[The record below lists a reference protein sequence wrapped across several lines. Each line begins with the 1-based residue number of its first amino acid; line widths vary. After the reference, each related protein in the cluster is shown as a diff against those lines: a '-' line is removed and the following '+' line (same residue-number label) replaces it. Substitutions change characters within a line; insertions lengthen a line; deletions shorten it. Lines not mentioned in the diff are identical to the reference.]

1 MGFYGNITN
10 TARTQF
16 QFDKIYPNR
25 VAMERA
31 RTTDN
36 IYLGRH
42 VLIEYDTLGL
52 DGYIE
57 VQVKNNKLY
66 YNPKG
71 STSFITELKLGDVEI
86 GDIVYET
93 YSFNGTEAHTF
104 YKITGEDKD
113 SKVLQYSSVIS
124 DNGNPYVANYN
135 IDIMAYGAGRG
146 YDSTVWQKVYSG
158 EQEKYVMIAELNT
171 VVPTFDVS
179 ADAPTMSPIV
189 PHFDT
194 RSTDVYYKL
203 HWQAPWGFRLAAA
216 DSENQSDLKTTWVRH
231 KYDKDS
237 GTTITE
243 YYYPDKDEWKINQP
257 INDNINAAIYFN
269 AAGFEEDIP
278 SYVEGVNNE
287 IKMTLGQ
294 SGNEYNKHDGS
305 VDVEVK
311 DDIQELTINLPGVG
325 NMMSKA
331 WDIIHGQNRD
341 DARTDENSSLQGRLN
356 SFDAFYNNQIPVK
369 RAADGTIVGSKING
383 ATPYDASTDLL
394 TLPEGA
400 DGTVTGFAGDD
411 AWIKTNI
418 DTSMLKAGDKDSDDN
433 QIDNSGIS
441 IHHTFHATTNSTSTV
456 DKNEGTVSFG
466 ENYKENHIRSSNNSH
481 NYDDKLDL
489 YVPYVDAK
497 GHVVG
502 HNIETVTLPYGYK
515 YIATN
520 ALNEQDTVHEA
531 FKDESTLTK
540 SFSATSTQSH
550 LQINAGNKWIGV
562 YMERTTDDNNQ
573 TVDSITLDHMLVTI
587 DDEDSEGTDLNSPI
601 NDTINIPDWSCDK
614 AGHIISK
621 KNHEYVLPY
630 GFKTIKTNGRATDL
644 VDYSTNPITDDIV
657 ADNTQDTLQ
666 INSGDK
672 WIRIDTNKNN
682 DSLTI
687 SHYNP
692 IEPGSNVNVAS
703 PKPQAPAFGESFTIA
718 SHYFDEKGHRVAST
732 SKNLEYKV
740 TIPSPSLVN
749 GTGNIVTGLTL
760 DEAKGEITET
770 KDNIVNLKL
779 TGWAYKGYTGDITD
793 EDTLHKALERLQ
805 ARIAAREAAAV
816 IECETRY
823 NADKTL
829 QENIDAE
836 EAARKSEDAGLLAN
850 LNAEITRATEAEQNL
865 NSRIDNLI
873 GGEALND
880 AFDTLKEVSDWLAA
894 NDSGADK
901 VIDDIAILKGS
912 DTTEGSVA
920 NSIAQAITAEETNR
934 NTAIDN
940 KINELN
946 VSDAPVDGQ
955 YVSGVS
961 EANGVISVS
970 RANLPTYTLISGSTN
985 GTVAFNGTNVAVNGL
1000 KSAAYRE
1007 EVYFVSKAQYDLDMS
1022 TKDAQ
1027 INGLNGEAKRLT
1039 NEVKQLTDEVNSLR
1053 DLIQSLSERVTGLE
1067 NQNSTTEE

>member
-57 VQVKNNKLY
+57 VQVNNNKLY

-71 STSFITELKLGDVEI
+71 STSFITELKLGDVKI

-231 KYDKDS
+231 KYDKDN
-237 GTTITE
+237 GTTIAE
-243 YYYPDKDEWKINQP
+243 YYYPDTDEWKINQP

-269 AAGFEEDIP
+269 AAGFEEDTP
-278 SYVEGVNNE
+278 SYIEGVNNE

-331 WDIIHGQNRD
+331 WDIIHGPNRD
-341 DARTDENSSLQGRLN
+341 DARTDLNGSLQGRLD
-356 SFDAFYNNQIPVK
+356 SFKDMAADEIPVK
-369 RAADGTIVGSKING
+369 RGSDGTIIGATING
-383 ATPYDASTDLL
+383 GKTSNQDL
-394 TLPEGA
+394 
-400 DGTVTGFAGDD
+400 TGKNDD
-411 AWIKTNI
+411 AWIETMVNGNI
-418 DTSMLKAGDKDSDDN
+418 E
-433 QIDNSGIS
+433 S
-441 IHHTFHATTNSTSTV
+441 ITIKHTFNEADDTDTTA
-456 DKNEGTVSFG
+456 DKNNFNGNGDNAGFG
-466 ENYKENHIRSSNNSH
+466 DTLKLYTPKV
-481 NYDDKLDL
+481 DDM
-489 YVPYVDAK
+489 

-502 HNIETVTLPYGYK
+502 KNTETVTLPYGYK
-515 YIATN
+515 HIATN
-520 ALNEQDTVHEA
+520 ALNGQDTIHAA
-531 FKDESTLTK
+531 FQDEDSLTK
-540 SFSATSTQSH
+540 NLSATSTQSH

-562 YMERTTDDNNQ
+562 YMERTADINGQ
-573 TVDSITLDHMLVTI
+573 QVDSVTLDHMLFDI
-587 DDEDSEGTDLNSPI
+587 NNEDSDETNLN
-601 NDTINIPDWSCDK
+601 NTKGTINVPDWEFDK
-614 AGHIISK
+614 AGHIVSK
-621 KNHEYVLPY
+621 NNHEYILPY
-630 GFKTIKTNGRATDL
+630 GYSVIEGDNDSQAIATK
-644 VDYSTNPITDDIV
+644 VN
-657 ADNTQDTLQ
+657 DTLKFASDSWLA
-666 INSGDK
+666 INIVPAEKKVS
-672 WIRIDTNKNN
+672 
-682 DSLTI
+682 I
-687 SHYNP
+687 SHSNP
-692 IEPGSNVNVAS
+692 VKPSSSVQVAS
-703 PKPQAPAFGESFTIA
+703 PKPQTPKFGDSFTIA
-718 SHYFDEKGHRVAST
+718 TYYFDNKGHMVSET

-740 TIPSPSLVN
+740 TIPAPSLVN

-779 TGWAYKGYTGDITD
+779 TGWAYKGYTGDIT
-793 EDTLHKALERLQ
+793 EADTLHKALERLQ
-805 ARIAAREAAAV
+805 ARIAARETAAAK
-816 IECETRY
+816 ECETRY
-823 NADKTL
+823 NADQTL
-829 QENIDAE
+829 QANIDAE

-850 LNAEITRATEAEQNL
+850 LNAEITRATEAEQDL

-880 AFDTLKEVSDWLAA
+880 AFDTLKEVSDWLVA

-901 VIDDIAILKGS
+901 VIDDIAILNGS

-920 NSIAQAITAEETNR
+920 HSIAQAITAEVTNR
-934 NTAIDN
+934 NVAIDS

-946 VSDAPVDGQ
+946 VSDTPVDGQ

-961 EANGVISVS
+961 ETNGVINVS

-1067 NQNSTTEE
+1067 NQNSATEE